1 MNWKDYIT
9 NSKTNHVAC
18 EKSSIHNLLVWGEWI
33 QLNPI
38 HLSKNDYCGENEF
51 NYIHSIFQK
60 IRLEREEINFTAQTP
75 THPVIVH
82 WGCPVQGHL
91 CGMSENAF
99 EIFLIVQTKKK
110 AVPYFCFC
118 MRGWS
123 QSATQRRRW
132 LQNCLTLPSGSHSD
146 SATAISTCPR
156 TFPTACSPGATTYGE
171 IVFRLRD
178 QNVYKIVFQKAESKN
193 LWKQIVKYQ

>member
-1 MNWKDYIT
+1 MID
-9 NSKTNHVAC
+9 S
-18 EKSSIHNLLVWGEWI
+18 
-33 QLNPI
+33 
-38 HLSKNDYCGENEF
+38 CGQNEF
-51 NYIHSIFQK
+51 NLLIIHFIFQKMITVGRMNSTTYMYIHSVFQK
-60 IRLEREEINFTAQTP
+60 IPFEKEREEMNFTAQTP
-75 THPVIVH
+75 TYPVIVR

-91 CGMSENAF
+91 FGMSENAS
-99 EIFLIVQTKKK
+99 EIFLIVQTKKI